1 MMSGK
6 HYLEAVFLNEIIP
19 LQNIKTNIN
28 AENWEQAVRISG
40 ELLLKNKSIKEN
52 YILKMIENVKKY
64 GPYIV
69 ISPGI
74 ALAHAESSDD
84 VLKNDIS
91 MIILKNAVKFGNKA
105 NDPVKIIISFSAKE
119 SKSHLKILSKLSE
132 IMDNKDFYKK
142 ITNINKSEEIYTFI
156 NK

>member
-1 MMSGK
+1 MSGK

-91 MIILKNAVKFGNKA
+91 MIILKNGVKFGNKA

>member
-1 MMSGK
+1 MSGK

-91 MIILKNAVKFGNKA
+91 MIILKNGVKFGNKA

-132 IMDNKDFYKK
+132 IMDNKNFYKK

>member
-1 MMSGK
+1 M
-6 HYLEAVFLNEIIP
+6 NEIIP

-91 MIILKNAVKFGNKA
+91 MIILKNGVKFGNKA

-132 IMDNKDFYKK
+132 IMDNKNFYKK

>member
-1 MMSGK
+1 M
-6 HYLEAVFLNEIIP
+6 NEIIP

>member
-1 MMSGK
+1 MSGK

>member
-1 MMSGK
+1 MSGK

-40 ELLLKNKSIKEN
+40 DLLLKNKSIKEN